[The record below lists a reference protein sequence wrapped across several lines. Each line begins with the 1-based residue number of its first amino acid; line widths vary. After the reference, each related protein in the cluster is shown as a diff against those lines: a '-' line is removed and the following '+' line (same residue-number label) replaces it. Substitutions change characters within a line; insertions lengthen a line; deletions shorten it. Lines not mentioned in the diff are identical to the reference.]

1 MPVLSGR
8 PSPVLFATH
17 DHSLIAKRD
26 HRIIGIDEGRVVEA
40 RTGLRS
46 WPGAEERAA
55 SDPASGLHAVA
66 G

>member
-1 MPVLSGR
+1 M
-8 PSPVLFATH
+8 LFATH